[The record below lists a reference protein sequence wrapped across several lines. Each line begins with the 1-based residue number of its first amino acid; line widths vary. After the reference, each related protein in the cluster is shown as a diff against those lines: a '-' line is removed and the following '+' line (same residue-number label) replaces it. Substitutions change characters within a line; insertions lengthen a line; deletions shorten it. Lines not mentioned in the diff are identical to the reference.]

1 MLRNIK
7 SKVFELLFISILDF
21 VKARDDLEAAQKEHN
36 YYRQVLIKA
45 DLMEQ
50 VTVNNIFI
58 LCSQPVIPLNITA
71 HYCFNYV
78 Q

>member
-7 SKVFELLFISILDF
+7 SKVLELLLTSILDF
-21 VKARDDLEAAQKEHN
+21 VKARDDLETAQKEQN

-45 DLMEQ
+45 NRNRSLR
-50 VTVNNIFI
+50 TISFSSAHTINH
-58 LCSQPVIPLNITA
+58 ITA
-71 HYCFNYV
+71 HYSFNYV